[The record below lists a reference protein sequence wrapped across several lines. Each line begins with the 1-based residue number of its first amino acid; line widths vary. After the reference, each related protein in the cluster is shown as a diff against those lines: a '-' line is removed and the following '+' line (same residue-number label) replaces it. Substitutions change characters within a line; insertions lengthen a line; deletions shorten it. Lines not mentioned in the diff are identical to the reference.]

1 MEQLTIWKNE
11 ICLPD
16 AAAAAAA
23 GERWDSIAKPLDGL
37 GELERIIV
45 KIAAMQGTPDV
56 EISPSALYI
65 FCADNGIIR
74 EGVSQSDASVTAA
87 VARSMAKGRSAVCL
101 MAKTAGVE
109 VCPVDIGILEEISEP
124 GLRNCRVRRG
134 TEDFLEAPAMS
145 REEALEAVRCGVR
158 LAGEAYD
165 RGIRLLM
172 AGEMGIGN
180 TTTSAA
186 LAAALQALSPDDVC
200 GRGAGLCDES
210 LKRKREVIRRGTER
224 WGFGRSPVKEPEEAL
239 RALACLGGLDIAGIC
254 GLFIG
259 GAIHRIPVVID
270 GLICAAA
277 ALAAERLVPGTK
289 AYMLASHAGRGRAV
303 PLILEELGLAPVIH
317 ADLALGEGTGAVLLK
332 PLLDMA
338 LAVYRG
344 ETHFSEL
351 SMEPYRRYDKI

>member
-1 MEQLTIWKNE
+1 M
-11 ICLPD
+11 
-16 AAAAAAA
+16 A
-23 GERWDSIAKPLDGL
+23 RWDSIAKPLDGL

-87 VARSMAKGRSAVCL
+87 VTRSMAKGRSSVCF
-101 MAKTAGVE
+101 MARNAGIE
-109 VCPVDIGILEEISEP
+109 VCPVDIGILEDINDP
-124 GLRNCRVRRG
+124 GIRNCKVRRG
-134 TEDFLEAPAMS
+134 TEDFLEAPAMTE
-145 REEALEAVRCGVR
+145 EEALDAIRRGIDLAAEAAARGVR
-158 LAGEAYD
+158 L
-165 RGIRLLM
+165 LL

-186 LAAALQALSPDDVC
+186 LAAALQAYSVDEVC
-200 GRGAGLCDES
+200 GRGAGLSDDG
-210 LKRKREVIRRGTER
+210 LRRKREVILRGTER
-224 WGFGRSPVKEPEEAL
+224 YGFGKEPVTDPQEAL
-239 RALACLGGLDIAGIC
+239 RAMSCVGGLDIAGIC

-277 ALAAERLVPGTK
+277 ALAAEKLVPGTK
-289 AYMLASHAGRGRAV
+289 AYMLASHAGRGCTVR
-303 PLILEELGLAPVIH
+303 LILEELGLTPVLQ

-338 LAVYRG
+338 LAVYNG
-344 ETHFSEL
+344 DTLFSDL
-351 SMEPYRRYDKI
+351 SMEPYRRYDTK